1 MVVDWWWWAGGD
13 YFSLLFILGTK
24 IRKKAKN
31 QDLIKEMNKC
41 QNYIGG
47 IQSRVE
53 NVRQKIWT
61 PIKGIEKAM
70 VT

>member
-1 MVVDWWWWAGGD
+1 
-13 YFSLLFILGTK
+13 
-24 IRKKAKN
+24 
-31 QDLIKEMNKC
+31 MNKC
-41 QNYIGG
+41 QNYFGG

-61 PIKGIEKAM
+61 SIKGIEKAM